1 MVNRRSISY
10 SNLRDDISPI
20 IGKYIYT
27 VDAIGVPYAY
37 ANNNMGETQT
47 TAFKVISASYSYA
60 GRYFRINVT
69 RYPVIYN

>member
-1 MVNRRSISY
+1 MVNQRSISY
-10 SNLRDDISPI
+10 SDLSKDISPI
-20 IGKYIYT
+20 IGKYVYT
-27 VDAIGVPYAY
+27 VWAINVPYTY

-47 TAFKVISASYSYA
+47 TAFKVISASYSYT